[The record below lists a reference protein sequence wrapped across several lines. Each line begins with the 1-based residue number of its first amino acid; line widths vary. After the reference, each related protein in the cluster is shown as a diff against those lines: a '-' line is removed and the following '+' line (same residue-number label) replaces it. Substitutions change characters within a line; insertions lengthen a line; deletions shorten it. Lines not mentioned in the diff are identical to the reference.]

1 MKRII
6 PLFIIALVLICP
18 ILAEEAHATTVFLT
32 SDNVLGHDEDMQMLN
47 DIKQQI
53 ETKSN
58 GQITVIVDENASN
71 PGEGTRAMNADCDI
85 AVTIAYACAGNL
97 VDLGSYSV
105 QSTKKIIYV
114 NAGSLDLTSINFLR
128 RSYDDNWS
136 SSSFASLQNPGQY
149 LYDSGI
155 TLLQP
160 GQKFYG
166 ETDNGNLDHC
176 SSEIDGYIA
185 DEVMKQVYSNGV
197 IRKLDSDYINRH
209 KLDPKYLAEDSKKI
223 VDGFGTPMADSYG
236 SYTTQQLLYM
246 SASYLVGYSLDVPQQ
261 FAPPE
266 NPAEYSAFTKGTYSF
281 NEYCEMADIVV
292 DYMNEHGKAPDS
304 ISYKGATISYYD
316 LVYNFALLTQDDFDA
331 AHMNFPQNADFQK
344 YNSNILLDILP
355 IAIIIV
361 VIIAVAIIIRKLIK
375 KGRRGIKRIKNRGK
389 DNNYYRNQASGNR
402 SRKSRGGSRDNY
414 SRNSARYNN
423 SRGNQSSRK
432 SRNSGRPRNSRNSR
446 DSRNSKNKRST
457 KLFHKNVDLD
467 QYDNSR
473 SKEPKRLN
481 KKR

>member
-18 ILAEEAHATTVFLT
+18 ILAEEADATTVFLT
-32 SDNVLGHDEDMQMLN
+32 SDNVLGHDKDMQMLN

-97 VDLGSYSV
+97 VDLGSYSA

-166 ETDNGNLDHC
+166 ETDNGNLDYS
-176 SSEIDGYIA
+176 SSEINGYIA

-223 VDGFGTPMADSYG
+223 VDGFGNPMADSYG

-266 NPAEYSAFTKGTYSF
+266 NPAEYSTFTKGSYSF

-389 DNNYYRNQASGNR
+389 DNNYYRNQVSNNS
-402 SRKSRGGSRDNY
+402 SRKSRGRNSRDNY
-414 SRNSARYNN
+414 SRGSGDNYSRNN
-423 SRGNQSSRK
+423 YSRGNQSSRG
-432 SRNSGRPRNSRNSR
+432 SRNNRQSRNG
-446 DSRNSKNKRST
+446 KKKRST
-457 KLFHKNVDLD
+457 KIFHKNIDLD
-467 QYDNSR
+467 HYDNSG
-473 SKEPKRLN
+473 SNEPKRLN

>member
-1 MKRII
+1 MKKII
-6 PLFIIALVLICP
+6 PLFIIALILICP
-18 ILAEEAHATTVFLT
+18 IFASEAHATTVFLT

-53 ETKSN
+53 EAKSN
-58 GQITVIVDENASN
+58 GQITVIVDSEASN
-71 PGEGTRAMNADCDI
+71 PGEGTRAMQADCDI

-97 VDLGSYSV
+97 VDLASYST

-136 SSSFASLQNPGQY
+136 SSSFASLQNPGQF

-166 ETDNGNLDHC
+166 ETDKGNLDYS
-176 SSEIDGYIA
+176 SSEINGYIA
-185 DEVMKQVYSNGV
+185 DEVMKQVYSDGV
-197 IRKLDSDYINRH
+197 IRKFDSDCIIRH
-209 KLDPKYLAEDSKKI
+209 NLDPKYLAEDSKKI
-223 VDGFGTPMADSYG
+223 VDGYGTSMAESYG

-246 SASYLVGYSLDVPQQ
+246 SSSYLVGYSLDIPQS
-261 FAPPE
+261 FAAPDNPSE
-266 NPAEYSAFTKGTYSF
+266 NSYFTQGSYTF

-304 ISYKGATISYYD
+304 IDYKGAKIGYYD

-331 AHMNFPQNADFQK
+331 AHMNFPQKADFQR

-355 IAIIIV
+355 IALILIALV
-361 VIIAVAIIIRKLIK
+361 AVILIARKIIK
-375 KGRRGIKRIKNRGK
+375 KAKRWFRRLRNRDK
-389 DNNYYRNQASGNR
+389 DNNYYRNQASRNN
-402 SRKSRGGSRDNY
+402 SRKHNSNRNSRSS
-414 SRNSARYNN
+414 SRNS
-423 SRGNQSSRK
+423 SRIYGDS
-432 SRNSGRPRNSRNSR
+432 NSRNSNTR
-446 DSRNSKNKRST
+446 RNSRAANNKKSSRIFHKRIDLDPYDDSRSN
-457 KLFHKNVDLD
+457 
-467 QYDNSR
+467 Q
-473 SKEPKRLN
+473 PKRLH